1 MQVSPS
7 ILNSDYLNLTESL
20 EKLEAAETDMLH
32 IDVMDGQ
39 FVPNISFGVPVI
51 KSIKE
56 HTKLPLD
63 IHLMIAG
70 NTTASLEAFAEFG
83 EYMTLHVEAGFDL
96 EEKLKYIRSLGVKPC
111 VSLNPKTDI
120 SEVYPYLP
128 LVDMV
133 LIMSVQPGF
142 GAQKFIETTPDKIR
156 ALSAEIK
163 RQNLNVEIEVD
174 GGINEQT
181 ARLCADAGATVLV
194 AGSFLFNAPDIKA
207 AVEGLKAL

>member
-1 MQVSPS
+1 MKVSPS
-7 ILNSDYLNLTESL
+7 ILNSDYLNLATSL
-20 EKLEAAETDMLH
+20 EKLEQAGTDMLH

-70 NTTASLEAFAEFG
+70 NTTASLEAFAEFA
-83 EYMTLHVEAGFDL
+83 EYITLHVEAGFDL
-96 EEKLKYIRSLGVKPC
+96 DEKLKYLRSLGVKPC

-120 SEVYPYLP
+120 AEVYPYLP

-133 LIMSVQPGF
+133 LVMSVQPGF

-163 RQNLNVEIEVD
+163 RQNLKVEIEVD

-181 ARLCADAGATVLV
+181 AVLCADAGATVLV

>member
-20 EKLEAAETDMLH
+20 EKLEAAGTDMLH

-70 NTTASLEAFAEFG
+70 NTTASLEAFAEFA

-111 VSLNPKTDI
+111 VSLNPKTEI

-181 ARLCADAGATVLV
+181 ARLCAEAGATVLV
-194 AGSFLFNAPDIKA
+194 AGSFLFNAPDIKS

>member
-20 EKLEAAETDMLH
+20 EKLEAARTDMLH

-70 NTTASLEAFAEFG
+70 DTKASLEAFAEFA

-111 VSLNPKTDI
+111 VSLNPKTEI

-163 RQNLNVEIEVD
+163 RQNLKVEIEVD

-181 ARLCADAGATVLV
+181 AVLCADAGATVLV

>member
-1 MQVSPS
+1 MKVSPS

-20 EKLEAAETDMLH
+20 EKLEAAGTDMLH

-51 KSIKE
+51 KSIKK
-56 HTKLPLD
+56 HTRLPLD

-70 NTTASLEAFAEFG
+70 NTTASLEAFAEFA
-83 EYMTLHVEAGFDL
+83 EYITLHVEAGFDL

-120 SEVYPYLP
+120 SEVYPYLK

-133 LIMSVQPGF
+133 LVMSVQPGF
-142 GAQKFIETTPDKIR
+142 GAQKFIEITPDKIR
-156 ALSAEIK
+156 ALAAEIK
-163 RQNLNVEIEVD
+163 RQNLKVEIEVD

-181 ARLCADAGATVLV
+181 AVLCADAGATVLV

-207 AVEGLKAL
+207 AVEGLKVL

>member
-70 NTTASLEAFAEFG
+70 NTTASLEAFAEFAD
-83 EYMTLHVEAGFDL
+83 YMTLHVEAGFDL

-194 AGSFLFNAPDIKA
+194 AGSFLFNAPDIKV

>member
-1 MQVSPS
+1 MKVSPS
-7 ILNSDYLNLTESL
+7 ILNSDYLNLATSL
-20 EKLEAAETDMLH
+20 EKLEQAGTDMLH

-70 NTTASLEAFAEFG
+70 NTTASLEAFAEFA
-83 EYMTLHVEAGFDL
+83 EYITLHVEAGFDL
-96 EEKLKYIRSLGVKPC
+96 DEKLKYLRSLGVKPC

-120 SEVYPYLP
+120 AEVYPYLP

-133 LIMSVQPGF
+133 LVMSVQPGF

-163 RQNLNVEIEVD
+163 RQNLKVEIEVD

-181 ARLCADAGATVLV
+181 AVLCADAGATVLV
-194 AGSFLFNAPDIKA
+194 AGSFLFNAPDIKV

>member
-20 EKLEAAETDMLH
+20 EKLEAAGTDMLH

-39 FVPNISFGVPVI
+39 FAPNISFGVPVI

-70 NTTASLEAFAEFG
+70 DTKASLEAFAEFA

-181 ARLCADAGATVLV
+181 ARLCAEAGATVLV
-194 AGSFLFNAPDIKA
+194 AGSFLFNAPDIKS

>member
-20 EKLEAAETDMLH
+20 EKLEAARTDMLH

-70 NTTASLEAFAEFG
+70 DTKASLEAFAEFA

-111 VSLNPKTDI
+111 VSLNPKTEI

-163 RQNLNVEIEVD
+163 RQNLKVEIEVD

-181 ARLCADAGATVLV
+181 AVLCAEAGATVLV
-194 AGSFLFNAPDIKA
+194 AGSFLFNAPDIKS

>member
-20 EKLEAAETDMLH
+20 EKLEAAGTDMLH

-70 NTTASLEAFAEFG
+70 NTTASLEAFAEFA

-163 RQNLNVEIEVD
+163 RQNLKVEIEVD

-181 ARLCADAGATVLV
+181 AVLCADAGATVLV
-194 AGSFLFNAPDIKA
+194 AGSFLFNSPDIKS

>member
-20 EKLEAAETDMLH
+20 EKLEAAGTDMLH

-70 NTTASLEAFAEFG
+70 NTTASLEAFAEFAD
-83 EYMTLHVEAGFDL
+83 YMTLHVEAGFDL

-111 VSLNPKTDI
+111 ISLNPKTDI

-163 RQNLNVEIEVD
+163 RQNLKVEIEVD

-181 ARLCADAGATVLV
+181 ARLCAEAGATVLV

-207 AVEGLKAL
+207 AVEDLKAL

>member
-1 MQVSPS
+1 MKVSPS

-20 EKLEAAETDMLH
+20 EKLEAAGTDLLH

-51 KSIKE
+51 KSIKK

-70 NTTASLEAFAEFG
+70 NTTASLEAFAEFA
-83 EYMTLHVEAGFDL
+83 EYITLHVEAGFDL

-111 VSLNPKTDI
+111 VSLNPTTEI

-133 LIMSVQPGF
+133 LVMSVQPGF
-142 GAQKFIETTPDKIR
+142 GAQKFIDTTPDKIR

-181 ARLCADAGATVLV
+181 AVLCANAGATVLV

>member
-1 MQVSPS
+1 MKVSPS

-20 EKLEAAETDMLH
+20 EKLEAAGTDLLH

-70 NTTASLEAFAEFG
+70 NTTASLEAFAEFA
-83 EYMTLHVEAGFDL
+83 EYITLHVEAGFDL

-111 VSLNPKTDI
+111 VSLNPTTEI

-133 LIMSVQPGF
+133 LVMSVQPGF
-142 GAQKFIETTPDKIR
+142 GAQKFIDTTPDKIR

-181 ARLCADAGATVLV
+181 AVLCADAGATVLV

-207 AVEGLKAL
+207 AVAGLKAL

>member
-20 EKLEAAETDMLH
+20 EKLEAARTDMLH

-70 NTTASLEAFAEFG
+70 DTKASLEAFAEFA

-163 RQNLNVEIEVD
+163 RQNLKVEIEVD

-194 AGSFLFNAPDIKA
+194 AGSFLFNAPDIKS

>member
-1 MQVSPS
+1 MKVSPS

-20 EKLEAAETDMLH
+20 EKLEAAGTDLLH

-70 NTTASLEAFAEFG
+70 NTTASLEAFAEFA
-83 EYMTLHVEAGFDL
+83 EYITLHVEAGFDL

-111 VSLNPKTDI
+111 VSLNPTTDI
-120 SEVYPYLP
+120 KEVYPYLP

-133 LIMSVQPGF
+133 LVMSVQPGF
-142 GAQKFIETTPDKIR
+142 GAQKFIDTTPDKIR
-156 ALSAEIK
+156 ALSTEIK

-181 ARLCADAGATVLV
+181 AVLCAEAGATVLV
-194 AGSFLFNAPDIKA
+194 AGSFLFNAPDIKV

>member
-1 MQVSPS
+1 MKVSPS

-20 EKLEAAETDMLH
+20 EKLEAAGTDLLH

-70 NTTASLEAFAEFG
+70 NTTASLEAFAEFA
-83 EYMTLHVEAGFDL
+83 EYITLHVEAGFDL

-111 VSLNPKTDI
+111 VSLNPTTEI

-133 LIMSVQPGF
+133 LVMSVQPGF
-142 GAQKFIETTPDKIR
+142 GAQKFIDTTPDKIR

-181 ARLCADAGATVLV
+181 AVLCAEAGATVLV
-194 AGSFLFNAPDIKA
+194 AGSFLFNAPDIKV

>member
-70 NTTASLEAFAEFG
+70 NTTASLEAFAEFAD
-83 EYMTLHVEAGFDL
+83 YMTLHVEAGFDL

-111 VSLNPKTDI
+111 VSLNPKTEI

-142 GAQKFIETTPDKIR
+142 GAQKFIDTTPDKIR

-163 RQNLNVEIEVD
+163 RQNLKVEIEVD

>member
-20 EKLEAAETDMLH
+20 EKLEAAGTDMLH

-70 NTTASLEAFAEFG
+70 NTTASLEAFAEFAD
-83 EYMTLHVEAGFDL
+83 YMTLHVEAGFDL

-111 VSLNPKTDI
+111 VSLNPKTEI

-194 AGSFLFNAPDIKA
+194 AGSFLFNAPDIKV

>member
-1 MQVSPS
+1 MKVSPS
-7 ILNSDYLNLTESL
+7 ILNSDYLNLATSL
-20 EKLEAAETDMLH
+20 EKLEQAGTDMLH

-70 NTTASLEAFAEFG
+70 NTTASLEAFAEFA
-83 EYMTLHVEAGFDL
+83 EYITLHVESGFDL
-96 EEKLKYIRSLGVKPC
+96 DEKLKYLRSLGVKPC

-120 SEVYPYLP
+120 AEVYPYLP

-133 LIMSVQPGF
+133 LVMSVQPGF

-163 RQNLNVEIEVD
+163 RQNLKVEIEVD

-181 ARLCADAGATVLV
+181 AVLCADAGATVLV
-194 AGSFLFNAPDIKA
+194 AGSFLFNAPDIKV

>member
-20 EKLEAAETDMLH
+20 EKLEAAGTDMLH

-70 NTTASLEAFAEFG
+70 DTKASLEAFAEFA

-163 RQNLNVEIEVD
+163 RQNLKVEIEVD

-181 ARLCADAGATVLV
+181 AVLCANAGATVLV
-194 AGSFLFNAPDIKA
+194 AGSFLFNAPDIKS

>member
-20 EKLEAAETDMLH
+20 EKLEAAGTDMLH

-70 NTTASLEAFAEFG
+70 NTTASLEAFAEFAD
-83 EYMTLHVEAGFDL
+83 YMTLHVEAGFDL

-111 VSLNPKTDI
+111 VSLNPKTEI

-142 GAQKFIETTPDKIR
+142 GAQKFIDTTPDKIR

-163 RQNLNVEIEVD
+163 RQNLKVEIEVD

>member
-20 EKLEAAETDMLH
+20 EKLEAAGTDMLH

-70 NTTASLEAFAEFG
+70 DTKASLEAFAEFA

-120 SEVYPYLP
+120 SEIYPYLP

>member
-1 MQVSPS
+1 MKVSPS

-20 EKLEAAETDMLH
+20 EKLEAAGTDLLH

-70 NTTASLEAFAEFG
+70 NTTASLEAFAEFA
-83 EYMTLHVEAGFDL
+83 EYITLHVEAGFDL

-111 VSLNPKTDI
+111 VSLNPTTDI
-120 SEVYPYLP
+120 KEVYPYLP

-133 LIMSVQPGF
+133 LVMSVQPGF
-142 GAQKFIETTPDKIR
+142 GAQKFIDTTPDKIR

-181 ARLCADAGATVLV
+181 AVLCAEAGATVLV
-194 AGSFLFNAPDIKA
+194 AGSFLFNAPDIKV

>member
-20 EKLEAAETDMLH
+20 EKLEAAGTDMLH

-70 NTTASLEAFAEFG
+70 NTTASLEAFAEFA

>member
-20 EKLEAAETDMLH
+20 EKLEAAGTDMLH

-70 NTTASLEAFAEFG
+70 NTTASLEAFAEFAD
-83 EYMTLHVEAGFDL
+83 YMTLHVEAGFDL
-96 EEKLKYIRSLGVKPC
+96 EEKLK
-111 VSLNPKTDI
+111 
-120 SEVYPYLP
+120 
-128 LVDMV
+128 
-133 LIMSVQPGF
+133 
-142 GAQKFIETTPDKIR
+142 
-156 ALSAEIK
+156 
-163 RQNLNVEIEVD
+163 
-174 GGINEQT
+174 
-181 ARLCADAGATVLV
+181 
-194 AGSFLFNAPDIKA
+194 
-207 AVEGLKAL
+207 

>member
-70 NTTASLEAFAEFG
+70 NTTASLEAFAEFA

-181 ARLCADAGATVLV
+181 ARLCAEAGATVLV
-194 AGSFLFNAPDIKA
+194 AGSILFNAPDIKA

>member
-1 MQVSPS
+1 MKVSPS

-20 EKLEAAETDMLH
+20 EKLEAARTDMLH

-70 NTTASLEAFAEFG
+70 DTKASLEAFAEFAD
-83 EYMTLHVEAGFDL
+83 YMTLHVEAGFDL

-111 VSLNPKTDI
+111 VSLNPKTEI

-174 GGINEQT
+174 GGINDQT

-194 AGSFLFNAPDIKA
+194 AGSFLFNAPDIKS

>member
-1 MQVSPS
+1 MKVSPS
-7 ILNSDYLNLTESL
+7 ILNSDYLNLTQSL
-20 EKLEAAETDMLH
+20 EKLELAGTDLLH

-70 NTTASLEAFAEFG
+70 NTTASLEAFAEFA
-83 EYMTLHVEAGFDL
+83 EYITLHVEAGFDL
-96 EEKLKYIRSLGVKPC
+96 EKELKYIRSLGVKPC
-111 VSLNPKTDI
+111 ISLNPKTDI
-120 SEVYPYLP
+120 KEVYPYLP

-133 LIMSVQPGF
+133 LVMSVQPGF

-156 ALSAEIK
+156 ELSQEIK

-174 GGINEQT
+174 GGINPDT
-181 ARLCADAGATVLV
+181 AKLCAEAGATVLV
-194 AGSFLFNAPDIKA
+194 AGSFLFNAPDIKL

>member
-1 MQVSPS
+1 MKVSPS
-7 ILNSDYLNLTESL
+7 ILNSDYLNLATSL
-20 EKLEAAETDMLH
+20 EKLEQAGTDMLH

-70 NTTASLEAFAEFG
+70 NTTASLEAFAEFA
-83 EYMTLHVEAGFDL
+83 EYITLHVEAGFDL
-96 EEKLKYIRSLGVKPC
+96 DEKLKYLRSLGVKPC

-120 SEVYPYLP
+120 AEVYPYLP

-133 LIMSVQPGF
+133 LVMSVQPGF

-181 ARLCADAGATVLV
+181 AVLCADAGATVLV
-194 AGSFLFNAPDIKA
+194 AGSFLFNAPDIKV

>member
-20 EKLEAAETDMLH
+20 EKLEAAGTDMLH

-70 NTTASLEAFAEFG
+70 DTKASLEAFAEFA

-111 VSLNPKTDI
+111 VSLNPKTEI

-181 ARLCADAGATVLV
+181 AVLCADAGATVLV
-194 AGSFLFNAPDIKA
+194 AGNFLFNAPDIKS

>member
-20 EKLEAAETDMLH
+20 EKLEAAGTDMLH

-70 NTTASLEAFAEFG
+70 NTTASLEAFAEFAD
-83 EYMTLHVEAGFDL
+83 YMTLHVEAGFDL

-111 VSLNPKTDI
+111 VSLNPKTEI